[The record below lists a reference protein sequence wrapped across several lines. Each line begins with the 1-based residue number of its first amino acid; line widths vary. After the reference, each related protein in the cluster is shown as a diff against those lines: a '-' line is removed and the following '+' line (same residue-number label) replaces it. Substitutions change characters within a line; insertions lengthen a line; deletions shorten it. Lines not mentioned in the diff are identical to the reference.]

1 MSCAGTCWYS
11 SDMAVDIATEEE
23 VRRIIRL
30 IETNTEIREA
40 VRRAILTDEL
50 LELPDKFA
58 KFVESMNEFRASMEQ
73 FRASMEQFVESMNE
87 FRDVTEKRLDCL
99 ESRVGRLE
107 GGHFENK
114 WKENGTAYLGSKGFR
129 RVRLIDK
136 HTLANLL
143 DDAVDSGVLDSDSE
157 NDILLVDAVHS
168 AVDKSSSAATY
179 IATEV
184 SGRVHAEDVERAIR
198 RAASL
203 QAATGISSMACVA
216 GASIDDIARAMAE
229 EADVIVV
236 LPSEWDRPQVA

>member
-1 MSCAGTCWYS
+1 
-11 SDMAVDIATEEE
+11 MAVDVATEEE

-30 IETNTEIREA
+30 IETNAEIREA

-58 KFVESMNEFRASMEQ
+58 RFVESMNEFRTSMEQ
-73 FRASMEQFVESMNE
+73 
-87 FRDVTEKRLDCL
+87 FRDVTEKRLDHLESGMGRL

-136 HTLANLL
+136 STLANLL
-143 DDAVDSGVLDSDSE
+143 DDAVDSGALDGDTE

-168 AVDKSSSAATY
+168 AVDKGSSAAVY

-184 SGRVHAEDVERAIR
+184 SGRVHAEDVERAMR

-203 QAATGISSMACVA
+203 EAATGTSSMACVA

-229 EADVIVV
+229 EGDVIVV
-236 LPSEWDRPQVA
+236 LPAEWDRPQIA